1 MIFPYIIIDKE
12 KFLFFKSVGNSMS
25 LSFEFKAKLPVSIKK
40 RKKWIVASCSLL
52 DIHSQGSTEELAKKN
67 LSEAISLFFT
77 SCFERGTLDAVLKER
92 GFELIHSVPS
102 LQKSQVKGNY
112 VDVPLLFHHIKQK
125 REEECPA

>member
-1 MIFPYIIIDKE
+1 
-12 KFLFFKSVGNSMS
+12 MS

-52 DIHSQGSTEELAKKN
+52 DIHSQGNTEDLAKKN

-77 SCFERGTLDAVLKER
+77 SCFERGTLDEVLKER
-92 GFELIHSVPS
+92 GFELMHAVPTPH
-102 LQKSQVKGNY
+102 KSQVKGNY
-112 VDVPLLFHHIKQK
+112 IDVPLVFHHTKQK